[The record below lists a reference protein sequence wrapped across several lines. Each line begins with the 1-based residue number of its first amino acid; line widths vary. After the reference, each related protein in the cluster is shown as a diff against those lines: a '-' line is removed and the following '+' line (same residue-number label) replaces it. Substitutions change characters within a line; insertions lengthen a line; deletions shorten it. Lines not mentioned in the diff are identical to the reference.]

1 MTFQTSEDTA
11 ASIHQANATTLVR
24 SLCPTRPSRLTIPQ
38 PNGQSSPFL
47 SFINSATAYANI
59 SDLLG
64 DYYTTFQ
71 TNIASAL
78 ETSASTLVPS
88 QYPEVVEGYKAIYN
102 TTASLLGTPIGQIE
116 ILLSLTGTS
125 QSTNKVIAIQ
135 AALQH
140 PFRCVVPRACLT

>member
-1 MTFQTSEDTA
+1 MTFQTSDDTA
-11 ASIHQANATTLVR
+11 ASLHAANATDL
-24 SLCPTRPSRLTIPQ
+24 

-64 DYYTTFQ
+64 SYYTTFQ
-71 TNIASAL
+71 QNIASAL

-88 QYPEVVEGYKAIYN
+88 TDAGVLEGYKAIYN
-102 TTASLLGTPIGQIE
+102 TTVQLMGTPIGQVE
-116 ILLSLTGTS
+116 LLLSLTGTS
-125 QSTNKVIAIQ
+125 QSSDKIIAIQ

-140 PFRCVVPRACLT
+140 PFRYAESLLRSVASGD